1 MKIAVTGHTKGIGKC
16 IKDLLE
22 KDGHEVVGASTST
35 GINVMRPKS
44 VISWIEKEN
53 PDVFVN
59 NVYAPNSQCNILY
72 QLYEK
77 WQYEDKL
84 IINLSSTSGESHTH
98 FQQLGFNK
106 DWTPYVSDK
115 ARLNFASLYLSER
128 FNEHH
133 KCRVTNISPGFVRT
147 QAVAMFKPFIDEYCF
162 MEPNEVAEMV
172 RWVVNGPK
180 HMQIKVLSFNT
191 GNSTIAPRRDR
202 KYETKATEVEDKLY
216 GQNFSQTWD
225 GQEK

>member
-1 MKIAVTGHTKGIGKC
+1 MKIAITGHTKGIGKC

-84 IINLSSTSGESHTH
+84 IINMSSTSGEAHTH
-98 FQQLGFNK
+98 FQQMGYNK

-133 KCRVTNISPGFVRT
+133 RCRVTNVSPGFVRT
-147 QAVAMFKPFIDEYCF
+147 QATTMFTPFIDEY
-162 MEPNEVAEMV
+162 
-172 RWVVNGPK
+172 
-180 HMQIKVLSFNT
+180 LSL
-191 GNSTIAPRRDR
+191 IHI
-202 KYETKATEVEDKLY
+202 
-216 GQNFSQTWD
+216 
-225 GQEK
+225 

>member
-1 MKIAVTGHTKGIGKC
+1 MKIAITGHTKGIGKC

-84 IINLSSTSGESHTH
+84 IINMSSTSGEAHTH
-98 FQQLGFNK
+98 FQQMGYNK

>member
-1 MKIAVTGHTKGIGKC
+1 MLFNSWFEA
-16 IKDLLE
+16 E
-22 KDGHEVVGASTST
+22 Y
-35 GINVMRPKS
+35 RPKLC
-44 VISWIEKEN
+44 K
-53 PDVFVN
+53 
-59 NVYAPNSQCNILY
+59 
-72 QLYEK
+72 
-77 WQYEDKL
+77 
-84 IINLSSTSGESHTH
+84 T
-98 FQQLGFNK
+98 
-106 DWTPYVSDK
+106 K

-133 KCRVTNISPGFVRT
+133 RCRVTNVSPGFVRT
-147 QAVAMFKPFIDEYCF
+147 QATTMFTPFIDEYCF
-162 MEPNEVAEMV
+162 MKPEEVAEMV

-202 KYETKATEVEDKLY
+202 KYETKATEVGDQLY

>member
-1 MKIAVTGHTKGIGKC
+1 MKIAITGHTKGIGRC

-84 IINLSSTSGESHTH
+84 IINN
-98 FQQLGFNK
+98 LGMPIKNTQKFGNLII
-106 DWTPYVSDK
+106 DFDIEINSNRNWTKSNY
-115 ARLNFASLYLSER
+115 
-128 FNEHH
+128 
-133 KCRVTNISPGFVRT
+133 
-147 QAVAMFKPFIDEYCF
+147 
-162 MEPNEVAEMV
+162 
-172 RWVVNGPK
+172 
-180 HMQIKVLSFNT
+180 SF
-191 GNSTIAPRRDR
+191 D
-202 KYETKATEVEDKLY
+202 
-216 GQNFSQTWD
+216 
-225 GQEK
+225 

>member
-128 FNEHH
+128 FNKHH

-202 KYETKATEVEDKLY
+202 KYETKATEVGDTLY
-216 GQNFSQTWD
+216 GQDFSRTWD
-225 GQEK
+225 SKEK

>member
-1 MKIAVTGHTKGIGKC
+1 MKIAITGHTKGIGKC
-16 IKDLLE
+16 IMNLLE

-35 GINVMRPKS
+35 GINVMRTKS
-44 VISWIEKEN
+44 VINWLTKEN
-53 PDVFVN
+53 PDVFIN
-59 NVYAPNSQCNILY
+59 NVYAPDSQCHILY

-77 WQYEDKL
+77 WQYKDKL

-98 FQQLGFNK
+98 FQQMGYNK

-128 FNEHH
+128 YNKDH

-147 QAVAMFKPFIDEYCF
+147 QATTMFTPFLEDYCF
-162 MEPNEVAEMV
+162 MKPEEVAEMV
-172 RWVVNGPK
+172 QWVVNGPK

-202 KYETKATEVEDKLY
+202 QYETKATEVGDQLY

-225 GQEK
+225 SKEK

>member
-1 MKIAVTGHTKGIGKC
+1 MKIAITGHTKGIGKC

-115 ARLNFASLYLSER
+115 ARFNFACLYLSER
-128 FNEHH
+128 FNKHH
-133 KCRVTNISPGFVRT
+133 KFRVTNISPGFVRT

-202 KYETKATEVEDKLY
+202 KYETKATEVGDTLY
-216 GQNFSQTWD
+216 GQDFSRTWD
-225 GQEK
+225 SKEK

>member
-1 MKIAVTGHTKGIGKC
+1 MKIAITGHTKGIGKC
-16 IKDLLE
+16 MKDLLE

-35 GINVMRPKS
+35 GINVMRTKS
-44 VISWIEKEN
+44 VINWIEKEN
-53 PDVFVN
+53 PDVFIN
-59 NVYAPNSQCNILY
+59 NVYAPDSQCHILY

-98 FQQLGFNK
+98 FQQMGYNK

-128 FNEHH
+128 YNKDH
-133 KCRVTNISPGFVRT
+133 KCRVTNISPGFVKT
-147 QAVAMFKPFIDEYCF
+147 QATTMFTPFLQEEDFMKPE
-162 MEPNEVAEMV
+162 EVAEMV
-172 RWVVNGPK
+172 QWVINGPK

-191 GNSTIAPRRDR
+191 GNSTIAARRDR
-202 KYETKATEVEDKLY
+202 QYETKAVAVNDQLF

-225 GQEK
+225 GKEK

>member
-1 MKIAVTGHTKGIGKC
+1 MKIAITGHTKGIGKC
-16 IKDLLE
+16 MKDLLE

-35 GINVMRPKS
+35 GINVMRTKS
-44 VISWIEKEN
+44 VINWIEKEN
-53 PDVFVN
+53 PDVFIN
-59 NVYAPNSQCNILY
+59 NVYAPDSQCHILY

-98 FQQLGFNK
+98 FQQMGYNK

-115 ARLNFASLYLSER
+115 ARLNFASLYLSE
-128 FNEHH
+128 
-133 KCRVTNISPGFVRT
+133 
-147 QAVAMFKPFIDEYCF
+147 
-162 MEPNEVAEMV
+162 MV
-172 RWVVNGPK
+172 QWVINGPK

-191 GNSTIAPRRDR
+191 GNSTIAARRDR
-202 KYETKATEVEDKLY
+202 QYETKAVAVNDQLF

-225 GQEK
+225 GKEK

>member
-1 MKIAVTGHTKGIGKC
+1 MKIAITGHTKGIGKC

-115 ARLNFASLYLSER
+115 ARLTVASLYLSER
-128 FNEHH
+128 FNKHH

>member
-1 MKIAVTGHTKGIGKC
+1 MKIAITGHTKGIGKC
-16 IKDLLE
+16 MKDLLE
-22 KDGHEVVGASTST
+22 KDGHEVVGASTSN
-35 GINVMRPKS
+35 GINVMRTKS
-44 VISWIEKEN
+44 VINWIEKEN
-53 PDVFVN
+53 PDVFIN
-59 NVYAPNSQCNILY
+59 NVYAPDSQCHILY

-98 FQQLGFNK
+98 FQQMGYNK

-128 FNEHH
+128 YNKDH
-133 KCRVTNISPGFVRT
+133 KCRVTNISPGFVKT
-147 QAVAMFKPFIDEYCF
+147 QATTMFTPFLQEEDF
-162 MEPNEVAEMV
+162 MKREEVAEMV
-172 RWVVNGPK
+172 QWVINGPK

-191 GNSTIAPRRDR
+191 GNSTIAARRDR
-202 KYETKATEVEDKLY
+202 QYETKAVAVNDQLF

-225 GQEK
+225 GKEK

>member
-1 MKIAVTGHTKGIGKC
+1 MKIAITGHTKGIGKC

-53 PDVFVN
+53 TDVFVN

-84 IINLSSTSGESHTH
+84 IINMSSTSGESHTH
-98 FQQLGFNK
+98 FQQMGFNK

-133 KCRVTNISPGFVRT
+133 KCKVTNVAAGFVDT
-147 QAVAMFKPFIDEYCF
+147 QAVAMFKPFIKEYCF
-162 MEPNEVAEMV
+162 MQPEDVANIV
-172 RWVVNGPK
+172 KWVIDTPK
-180 HMQIKVLSFNT
+180 HLQIRKISFNT
-191 GNSTIAPRRDR
+191 GNSHIPVRRDR
-202 KYETKATEVEDKLY
+202 SYETRAVESDGVKY
-216 GQNFSQTWD
+216 GTNVTRTWD
-225 GQEK
+225 SKEK

>member
-1 MKIAVTGHTKGIGKC
+1 MKIAITGHTKGIGKC

-84 IINLSSTSGESHTH
+84 IINMSSTSGESHTH
-98 FQQLGFNK
+98 FQQMGYNK

-115 ARLNFASLYLSER
+115 ARLDWASLQLANQ
-128 FNEHH
+128 F
-133 KCRVTNISPGFVRT
+133 KPGMCRVTMIKPGMVDTDSTAWLKGVNNIEEIMMS
-147 QAVAMFKPFIDEYCF
+147 ADS
-162 MEPNEVAEMV
+162 VAE
-172 RWVVNGPK
+172 RIEWVIELEDNTQ
-180 HMQIKVLSFNT
+180 MRTLSFDV
-191 GNSTIAPRRDR
+191 GN
-202 KYETKATEVEDKLY
+202 
-216 GQNFSQTWD
+216 FD
-225 GQEK
+225 G

>member
-1 MKIAVTGHTKGIGKC
+1 MKIAITGHTKGIGKC

-84 IINLSSTSGESHTH
+84 IINMSSTSGEAHTH
-98 FQQLGFNK
+98 FQQMGYNK
-106 DWTPYVSDK
+106 D
-115 ARLNFASLYLSER
+115 LSGR
-128 FNEHH
+128 
-133 KCRVTNISPGFVRT
+133 
-147 QAVAMFKPFIDEYCF
+147 
-162 MEPNEVAEMV
+162 
-172 RWVVNGPK
+172 
-180 HMQIKVLSFNT
+180 
-191 GNSTIAPRRDR
+191 
-202 KYETKATEVEDKLY
+202 EDKHNYVTLMYLY
-216 GQNFSQTWD
+216 SMDSLKIDFD
-225 GQEK
+225 PK